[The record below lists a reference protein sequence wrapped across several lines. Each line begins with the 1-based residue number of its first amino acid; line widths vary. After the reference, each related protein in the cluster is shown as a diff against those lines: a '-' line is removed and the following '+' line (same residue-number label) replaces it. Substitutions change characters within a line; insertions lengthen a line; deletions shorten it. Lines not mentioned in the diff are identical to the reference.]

1 MTAIPR
7 ADGVVLGPV
16 SHYSYP
22 AGQSNPSAAL
32 RTGFNLYAN
41 VRPCR
46 SRPGLSLLRDPMD
59 LVIVRENT
67 DGFYADRSMHM
78 GPGELM
84 PDPDSAFAL
93 RQFTATAL
101 RRVTRPACA
110 IAMPPRQ
117 RLTDVPLAP
126 VPTFTAA
133 LSHTKNQ

>member
-67 DGFYADRSMHM
+67 EGFYADRSMYM
-78 GPGELM
+78 GPGEFM
-84 PDPDSAFAL
+84 PDPDSAFSL
-93 RQFTATAL
+93 RKIPQPEV
-101 RRVTRPACA
+101 RRVPRPACE
-110 IAMPPRQ
+110 IEMTSRK
-117 RLTDVPLAP
+117 RLPAGHQTTVTTLTERP
-126 VPTFTAA
+126 
-133 LSHTKNQ
+133 